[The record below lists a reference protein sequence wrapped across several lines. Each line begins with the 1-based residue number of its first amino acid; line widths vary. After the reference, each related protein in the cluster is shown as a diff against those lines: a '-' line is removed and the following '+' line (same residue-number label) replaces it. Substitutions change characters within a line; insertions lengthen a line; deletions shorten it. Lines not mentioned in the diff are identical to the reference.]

1 MKIAAFEEFLEPDEN
16 DMVKLS
22 GEWEIESILDVTD
35 EAPQNLDE
43 KIIISADFGTT
54 KISVGKVIYITARLV
69 KREDEKYT
77 KISVGVIKTRVTG
90 IFSNLNILNQ
100 E

>member
-1 MKIAAFEEFLEPDEN
+1 MKIAAFEEFLEPDKN

-35 EAPQNLDE
+35 KAPENLDE
-43 KIIISADFGTT
+43 KIIISADFGNA

-77 KISVGVIKTRVTG
+77 KIGVGVIKTRITG
-90 IFSNLNILNQ
+90 IFSNLSILNM